1 MENKLSYDVLEA
13 LIGQDPK
20 QYLEIV
26 DIDAKRLNDD
36 TSEIRT
42 GDKVAFVATGKLRLT
57 HEGLVH
63 ARRAVPDSRALLQD
77 IAEGDELFEIGSDA
91 EIESGLPID
100 TDSVKQWLAEHYAF
114 RFLLDGRDSPYFRTI
129 RRGDGAAPWVKT
141 LDTSVIRGEHFDVV
155 VAIDPLAPAASSP
168 GLLASAPRKILMS
181 IANLPVK
188 LDNASLELTITVEG
202 PAAHELHGKTFWLP
216 LRPERDD
223 VRLVVSVREPTPAP
237 FEDVTTI
244 ASSPLAERNH

>member
-13 LIGQDPK
+13 LIGRDPK
-20 QYLEIV
+20 QYLELV
-26 DIDAKRLNDD
+26 DFDATRLGDD
-36 TSEIRT
+36 NSEIRP

-57 HEGLVH
+57 HDGLVH
-63 ARRAVPDSRALLQD
+63 ARGEVPESRALLQD
-77 IAEGDELFEIGSDA
+77 IAEGDELLEIGSDA

-100 TDSVKQWLAEHYAF
+100 ADSVKRWLAEHYAF
-114 RFLLDGRDSPYFRTI
+114 RFLLDGRDSPYFRAI
-129 RRGDGAAPWVKT
+129 RRGDCAAPWVKT
-141 LDTSVIRGEHFDVV
+141 LDTSVIRGEHFEVA
-155 VAIDPLAPAASSP
+155 VAIDPLTPAASSP
-168 GLLASAPRKILMS
+168 GLLPSAPRKILMS

-202 PAAHELHGKTFWLP
+202 PAAHELRGKTFWLP

-223 VRLVVSVREPTPAP
+223 VRLVVSVREPAPAP
-237 FEDVTTI
+237 LDDVTTI